1 MRWGCLLTLGVFV
14 YGAAAVEPIMNGLR
28 NLLSGLFGAD
38 SFVRRFAES
47 FLEGVADHTTQTRGA
62 VAAVLGARSV
72 ISGKI
77 TARLVMIAAIPF
89 FSDLTYGWTE
99 SWYMDHSLF
108 DWADFVRGVMV
119 VITLAIIGVWGF
131 LAIGIRTGSRP
142 YLMPNPDIAQI
153 GEQTLA
159 MDRWISKAGIVT
171 VIGLVIVPVLLCGW
185 AKVKMEYEGSKVAS
199 ARFDHISDCEDLG
212 SDHEEYDTC
221 LLMVMNKS
229 ETEQAELAIV
239 AERTRARQAKK
250 SKVAE
255 AE

>member
-1 MRWGCLLTLGVFV
+1 MGLTIETFSNVKGGNSFYKAISHPLAAPKAEALIARL
-14 YGAAAVEPIMNGLR
+14 AAA
-28 NLLSGLFGAD
+28 
-38 SFVRRFAES
+38 
-47 FLEGVADHTTQTRGA
+47 GA
-62 VAAVLGARSV
+62 VAVYDPLGLF
-72 ISGKI
+72 SGF
-77 TARLVMIAAIPF
+77 AEF
-89 FSDLTYGWTE
+89 HDLSALE
-99 SWYMDHSLF
+99 VSH
-108 DWADFVRGVMV
+108 AFVQ
-119 VITLAIIGVWGF
+119 
-131 LAIGIRTGSRP
+131 
-142 YLMPNPDIAQI
+142 DIAQI

-212 SDHEEYDTC
+212 SDQEEYDTC